1 MFKFNLLPRDNTFHL
16 LLQKMSGDA
25 QRCAVHLK
33 TFVETPDKAER
44 DASAKGMDECK
55 ASSKDTL
62 SQITA
67 ALCKSYITP
76 FDREDIQALSFQLYK
91 ITKTMDKVR
100 ERMQLH
106 GLSSHREDFYRQT
119 ALIVREAD
127 AMHLIMQDLA
137 QSHKPEI
144 QAHMNALQDLELQ
157 GDAVLGELL
166 VLLFNEGHTTRD
178 LILRKDIYDMLEKVI
193 DRYRDAGG
201 IVLEIVLKHG

>member
-1 MFKFNLLPRDNTFHL
+1 MFKFNLLPKDDTFHR
-16 LLQKMSGDA
+16 LLQKMSSDA
-25 QRCAVHLK
+25 QRCALHLK
-33 TFVETPDKAER
+33 TFVESADEAAR
-44 DASAKGMDECK
+44 AAAAKGLDECK
-55 ASSKDTL
+55 ASSKATL
-62 SQITA
+62 SDITS

-106 GLSSHREDFYRQT
+106 GLSSHRDDFYRQT

-127 AMHLIMQDLA
+127 AMHLIMQDLSQA
-137 QSHKPEI
+137 HKPEI
-144 QAHMNALQDLELQ
+144 QSHMAILQELELQ

-166 VLLFNEGHTTRD
+166 VSLFNEGHSMRD

-193 DRYRDAGG
+193 DRYRDAGS